1 MSVEL
6 YLAFVLASA
15 LLAVTPGPA
24 MSLIVANSASYGA
37 RAGLWTVSGNSLG
50 LAVLIAAAC
59 WGMNAIMA
67 FVAQWFDWIRIAG
80 AAYLIW
86 MGVSRWRRRP
96 GSEQDAVV
104 LAKTGRSWFA
114 QGLLVA
120 LSNPKVL
127 LFLGAFFPQFVD
139 PASAAGPQLVL
150 LACTFLVVVILIDT
164 AMAVSAGKARGWLS
178 ARRQWIADRV
188 AGTLL
193 IAGGAVL
200 LAARRP

>member
-6 YLAFVLASA
+6 YLTFVLASA
-15 LLAVTPGPA
+15 LLAVTPGPS
-24 MSLIVANSASYGA
+24 MSLIIANSASYGA

-50 LAVLIAAAC
+50 LVFLVAAAC
-59 WGMNAIMA
+59 VGMNAIMA

-86 MGVSRWRRRP
+86 LGINRWRRKP
-96 GSEQDAVV
+96 GSEQDAVAM
-104 LAKTGRSWFA
+104 AKPGRSWFA

-139 PASAAGPQLVL
+139 PANAAGQQLLL
-150 LACTFLVVVILIDT
+150 LACTFLVVVILIDIGL
-164 AMAVSAGKARGWLS
+164 AVSAGKARGWLS

-193 IAGGAVL
+193 IAGGAFL